1 MLSPGGRKHNHK
13 NEKVPPMPTET
24 LNIGLIGAGRIG
36 RLHAEHLVTRIPSA
50 RLLMIADVNEESARQ
65 CAQQLGVA
73 GVAGD
78 YRAVLENRDIQAV
91 LICSATDTHAEMIE
105 AAAQA
110 GKHIFCEKPIALS
123 LPAIDRALA
132 AVAQAGVKLQ
142 IGFNRRFDANYRRVR
157 QAIA

>member
-1 MLSPGGRKHNHK
+1 MRHEQPRKN
-13 NEKVPPMPTET
+13 TET

-36 RLHAEHLVTRIPSA
+36 RLHAENLVTRIPAA
-50 RLLMIADVNEESARQ
+50 RLLMVADVNEDSARQ
-65 CAQQLGVA
+65 CAQTLGIPD
-73 GVAGD
+73 VAGD

-123 LPAIDRALA
+123 LPTIDRSLA

-142 IGFNRRFDANYRRVR
+142 I
-157 QAIA
+157 